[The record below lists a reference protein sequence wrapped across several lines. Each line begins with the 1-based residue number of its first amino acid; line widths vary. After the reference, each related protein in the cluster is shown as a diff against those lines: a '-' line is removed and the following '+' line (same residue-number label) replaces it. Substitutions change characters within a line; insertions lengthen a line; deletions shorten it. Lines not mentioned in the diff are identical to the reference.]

1 MHWLYLCLAVIGE
14 VIGTSF
20 MKLLVSSGYLLSG
33 IFVAVSMIGISYVL
47 LSQATRAIPVALAN
61 AFWEGFGMILIGMV
75 SFMILGEKITAVQS
89 AALLMAVAGIV
100 IINYGHYLQAQK
112 A

>member
-20 MKLLVSSGYLLSG
+20 MKLLVSNGSLVSG
-33 IFVAVSMIGISYVL
+33 IFVAVSMIGSSYVL

-75 SFMILGEKITAVQS
+75 SFMILGEKITPIQTG
-89 AALLMAVAGIV
+89 ALLMAVFGII
-100 IINYGHYLQAQK
+100 IINYGHYLQDQK
-112 A
+112 I

>member
-1 MHWLYLCLAVIGE
+1 MHWLFLSLAVIGE
-14 VIGTSF
+14 VVGTSF
-20 MKLLVSSGYLLSG
+20 MKLLVSSGHLLPG

-75 SFMILGEKITAVQS
+75 SFTILGEKITTLQT
-89 AALLMAVAGIV
+89 AALLMAVAGII

-112 A
+112 S